1 MSDSVWFIMIGGLFV
16 LLSLIFTVLGRQ
28 IWKEQ
33 KMDLII
39 SYHCDKVSEENKK
52 AYCTL
57 FGTGI
62 FMMGIGFGLSGICTV
77 FLRSV
82 YVFIP
87 MTAGLVSGAVLL
99 ASAIIKYNR

>member
-1 MSDSVWFIMIGGLFV
+1 MSDTVWFIMIGGLFI
-16 LLSLIFTVLGRQ
+16 LLSLLFIMLGWQ
-28 IWKEQ
+28 IWKKQ

-57 FGTGI
+57 LGSGV
-62 FMMGIGFGLSGICTV
+62 FMMGLGFGLSGICTV

-82 YVFIP
+82 YIFIP

-99 ASAIIKYNR
+99 VSAIIKYNR